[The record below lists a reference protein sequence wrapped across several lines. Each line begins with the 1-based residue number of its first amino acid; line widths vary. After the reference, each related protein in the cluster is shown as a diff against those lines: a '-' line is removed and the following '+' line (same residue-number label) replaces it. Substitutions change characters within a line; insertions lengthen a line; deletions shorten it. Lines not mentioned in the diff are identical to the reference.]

1 MCTVLKRFVVQIAVD
16 RAAPQDEMANAAY
29 LNHVGP
35 GAAAASTGG
44 AGGPIRG
51 SNAPLP
57 GSGYG
62 GIQGNLDFNAGVSYR
77 IQIIFSPSPFSVC

>member
-1 MCTVLKRFVVQIAVD
+1 MQIAVD

-62 GIQGNLDFNAGVSYR
+62 GIQGNLDFNTGVSYC
-77 IQIIFSPSPFSVC
+77 IQIYFFSQSFLSFLTGH